1 MIGTA
6 CDEGELFT
14 AVMQKDQSEVEKIAK
29 FYDFI
34 EVQPPALYQDLMDRE
49 LIRDNETLTQIYKR
63 LIDAGKSANIPVIA
77 TGNAHYL
84 YEHDAIAR
92 KILIASQP
100 GNPLNRSTLPE
111 AHFRTTDEMLDD
123 FHFLG
128 EEKAYEIVVTNTN
141 ELANK
146 IEKVV
151 PIKDKLFTPR
161 MDGANEEIRE
171 LSYSNAKKL
180 YGEDLPQIVIDRLEK
195 ELDSIIGNGFS
206 VIYLISQRLVKK
218 SLDDG
223 YLVGS
228 RGSVGSSFVATMTE
242 ITEVNPLPPHYIC
255 SHCKTSEFFDDGSV
269 GSGFDLPDKKM
280 SYLW

>member
-1 MIGTA
+1 MRLIIHSSNA
-6 CDEGELFT
+6 EGS
-14 AVMQKDQSEVEKIAK
+14 VGSRKIAK

-123 FHFLG
+123 FH
-128 EEKAYEIVVTNTN
+128 
-141 ELANK
+141 
-146 IEKVV
+146 
-151 PIKDKLFTPR
+151 
-161 MDGANEEIRE
+161 
-171 LSYSNAKKL
+171 S
-180 YGEDLPQIVIDRLEK
+180 
-195 ELDSIIGNGFS
+195 
-206 VIYLISQRLVKK
+206 
-218 SLDDG
+218 
-223 YLVGS
+223 
-228 RGSVGSSFVATMTE
+228 
-242 ITEVNPLPPHYIC
+242 
-255 SHCKTSEFFDDGSV
+255 
-269 GSGFDLPDKKM
+269 
-280 SYLW
+280 

>member
-84 YEHDAIAR
+84 FEHDAIAR

-141 ELANK
+141 ELADK

-195 ELDSIIGNGFS
+195 ELDKLQSE
-206 VIYLISQRLVKK
+206 
-218 SLDDG
+218 LDR
-223 YLVGS
+223 V
-228 RGSVGSSFVATMTE
+228 
-242 ITEVNPLPPHYIC
+242 
-255 SHCKTSEFFDDGSV
+255 
-269 GSGFDLPDKKM
+269 DKKL
-280 SYLW
+280 SNENFVNKAPEKIINEEKEKQQHYQEKYNGVKSRIEQLKA

>member
-161 MDGANEEIRE
+161 MDGANEEIQ
-171 LSYSNAKKL
+171 S
-180 YGEDLPQIVIDRLEK
+180 
-195 ELDSIIGNGFS
+195 
-206 VIYLISQRLVKK
+206 
-218 SLDDG
+218 
-223 YLVGS
+223 
-228 RGSVGSSFVATMTE
+228 
-242 ITEVNPLPPHYIC
+242 
-255 SHCKTSEFFDDGSV
+255 
-269 GSGFDLPDKKM
+269 
-280 SYLW
+280 

>member
-14 AVMQKDQSEVEKIAK
+14 AVMQKDQSEEKIAK

-100 GNPLNRSTLPE
+100 GI
-111 AHFRTTDEMLDD
+111 H
-123 FHFLG
+123 
-128 EEKAYEIVVTNTN
+128 
-141 ELANK
+141 
-146 IEKVV
+146 
-151 PIKDKLFTPR
+151 
-161 MDGANEEIRE
+161 
-171 LSYSNAKKL
+171 
-180 YGEDLPQIVIDRLEK
+180 
-195 ELDSIIGNGFS
+195 
-206 VIYLISQRLVKK
+206 
-218 SLDDG
+218 
-223 YLVGS
+223 
-228 RGSVGSSFVATMTE
+228 
-242 ITEVNPLPPHYIC
+242 
-255 SHCKTSEFFDDGSV
+255 
-269 GSGFDLPDKKM
+269 
-280 SYLW
+280 